1 MRAGRT
7 PEGDGKWKCRSR
19 RKIARSFLL
28 FRRKVPPCWLD
39 DNESR
44 RVRKRTGVPVDF
56 EQSLRAERPRRVVM
70 TSGVSSRGTFLS
82 SNPLNP
88 RKPSSLIAPD
98 QVSSLSHVP
107 AVARWQ
113 TRTPRKNTQL
123 SLCPIVDETAEI
135 HSAACRTSPQFHS
148 SRAFPGIQG
157 DEKSASHRSI
167 IHDVLVAHFSAISQ
181 EMWDLRGSR
190 EKKFVPRRAVT
201 RSSNFT
207 R

>member
-1 MRAGRT
+1 MRERGKCRR
-7 PEGDGKWKCRSR
+7 GGKWKCRSR
-19 RKIARSFLL
+19 RKIAGSFLL

-39 DNESR
+39 DNEPR

-107 AVARWQ
+107 RRRPMANPGSSQKYAIIVTSYCR
-113 TRTPRKNTQL
+113 RNGRNPFRGL
-123 SLCPIVDETAEI
+123 SNL
-135 HSAACRTSPQFHS
+135 SAISFS
-148 SRAFPGIQG
+148 SRAFHGIRG
-157 DEKSASHRSI
+157 DGKSASPS
-167 IHDVLVAHFSAISQ
+167 
-181 EMWDLRGSR
+181 
-190 EKKFVPRRAVT
+190 K
-201 RSSNFT
+201 
-207 R
+207 